1 MNRLLLW
8 TLCLGTVAVAQSPD
22 AVLAGRVLDPSGLGV
37 PQAEVRVK
45 AMTSDL
51 ERTARSGADGG
62 FRVAALPAGAYQ
74 VKVEHQGFAP
84 YELGRV
90 ELHVRQAV
98 DLEIRLTLG
107 GRNETVRVDE
117 QLIPVDAA
125 PAGAG
130 FSVAETQVRSL
141 PLANRNFISLAT
153 LGPGVA
159 ARHLTGFVHDTI
171 NDVQPARGAVG
182 LNPPVN
188 GTRSTANT
196 FLLDGIL
203 NTDGNIN
210 AFVVSPPLESV
221 QEFRVQTSATS
232 AEFGYSGG
240 GVINVVT
247 RSGGPRFHGGAFEF
261 LRNQVLDA
269 RYFFDQPGSPKPAFR
284 QHQFGAQAGGPV
296 PGLRTW
302 SFFASYEGL
311 LSTLGRS
318 NRVPVPDAAMRGGD
332 FSAVSPISDPF
343 TGLRFPNN
351 RIPTERISPVAR
363 IFLDKFQ
370 PLPNGPGGQLFS
382 SDPDRRNSQT
392 GSGRLDRHTARW
404 GSFFGRYT
412 INDEHATLNAG
423 FPLQPVD
430 ETIRAQQITLGHTL
444 TGKGWV
450 NELRVG
456 LNRLFVQELQ
466 LSAFKRD
473 VVGELGMSGINRDPI
488 NFGLPIFNMGNFTL
502 TTDDP
507 TLPQS
512 QRDITYHVIDQ
523 FTAQR
528 GRHTFSAGG
537 EFRRFV
543 MNFLQLQQGRG
554 QFNFSGQFS
563 GYDFADFLLGFP
575 SFTQRVSGLP
585 QAYLRRPAYAFFA
598 QDEFRVRPGLMLT
611 AGLRYNYTSPFN
623 EARNNM
629 LNLDYSRLPAAPT
642 LVRGSQVQPDRNDW
656 APRLGLA
663 WQPLRGRSL
672 LFRAGYGI
680 FYSPE
685 IASEYYDLVRNGVRN
700 ELNTAP
706 AGPPVLTLA
715 NGFPTTASTG
725 FPSYFGLQTDLPT
738 SYVQQWNASWQAGFR
753 GMLFEAAY
761 VGSKGTHLGRFRQY
775 NTPLQVELGRNL
787 PPRPGD
793 LQSLRSFP
801 SLGPIFQ
808 RQHIANSNYHSLQ
821 LRVEKRFS
829 KTLQFQGSYTW
840 AKSLDDADHVI
851 KGLYDSVGAQD
862 ERNLRLERGQSF
874 YDVRNRLTFNLLYDL
889 TFKGRLLGG
898 WQIAGIAL
906 LQGGMPS
913 NAFYFFTDFANTG
926 TPNRPNMVAGQEISL
941 SRDQRNPTRFF
952 NTAAFSDPAPFTFG
966 NGGRNTLPGPGVTSF
981 DLALH
986 RTFALPERGTLEF
999 RAEFF
1004 NAFNHPNLGIPG
1016 NNKDF
1021 GPFFGRIF
1029 VAGEPRRIQFALKLG
1044 F

>member
-1 MNRLLLW
+1 MKRVLVWIFLA
-8 TLCLGTVAVAQSPD
+8 TMAVAQSPD
-22 AVLAGRVLDPSGLGV
+22 AVLAGRVVDPAGLGV
-37 PQAEVRVK
+37 PDAEVRVK
-45 AMTSDL
+45 ALASDL
-51 ERTARSGADGG
+51 ERTGRSGADGA
-62 FRVAALPAGAYQ
+62 FRIAALPAGAYQ

-84 YELGRV
+84 YELAHV
-90 ELHVRQAV
+90 VLHVRQEV

-117 QLIPVDAA
+117 RLIAVDAA
-125 PAGAG
+125 PSGTG
-130 FSVAETQVRSL
+130 FSVSESQVRGL
-141 PLANRNFISLAT
+141 PLAQRNFISLAT

-159 ARHLTGFVHDTI
+159 ARHLSGFLHDAI

-232 AEFGYSGG
+232 AEFGYAGG

-261 LRNQVLDA
+261 LRNEALDA
-269 RYFFDQPGSPKPAFR
+269 HYFFDPHGGPKPLFR

-296 PGLRTW
+296 PRFRSW

-311 LSTLGRS
+311 LSNLGRS
-318 NRVPVPDAAMRGGD
+318 KHVPAPDAPMRGGD
-332 FSAVSPISDPF
+332 FSSVNPIQDPV

-351 RIPTERISPVAR
+351 RIPDARISPVAR
-363 IFLDKFQ
+363 VFLDKFQ

-382 SDPDRRNSQT
+382 SAPDSRNSQT

-404 GSFFGRYT
+404 GSFFARYT
-412 INDEHATLNAG
+412 INDEQATLNAS
-423 FPLQPVD
+423 FPLRPDNEAV
-430 ETIRAQQITLGHTL
+430 RAQQFTLGHTL
-444 TGKGWV
+444 AGKDWV

-456 LNRLFVQELQ
+456 VNRLVVEEFQ
-466 LSAFKRD
+466 LTAFQRD

-507 TLPQS
+507 TLPQA
-512 QRDITYHVIDQ
+512 QHDITYHVIDQ
-523 FTAQR
+523 LTVQR

-537 EFRRFV
+537 EFRRFL
-543 MNFLQLQQGRG
+543 MNFLQLQNGRG
-554 QFNFSGQFS
+554 SFNFSGQFT
-563 GYDFADFLLGFP
+563 GYDFADFLMGFP
-575 SFTQRVSGLP
+575 SATQRVSGLP
-585 QAYLRRPAYAFFA
+585 QAYLRRPAYALFL
-598 QDEFRVRPGLMLT
+598 QDEFRVRTGLMFT
-611 AGLRYNYTSPFN
+611 AGLRYNYTSPFS
-623 EARNNM
+623 EARSN
-629 LNLDYSRLPAAPT
+629 LFNLDYSRLPAAPT
-642 LVRGSQVQPDRNDW
+642 LVRGSLVQPDRNDF

-663 WQPLRGRSL
+663 WQPVPQRSL

-685 IASEYYDLVRNGVRN
+685 IAAEYYDLVRNGVRN
-700 ELNTAP
+700 ESNRAP

-725 FPSYFGLQTDLPT
+725 FPSYFGLQPTLPT
-738 SYVQQWNASWQAGFR
+738 PYVQQWNASWQAGFR

-761 VGSKGTHLGRFRQY
+761 VGNKGTHLGRFRNY

-787 PPRPGD
+787 APRPGD

-801 SLGPIFQ
+801 SLGPILQ
-808 RQHIANSNYHSLQ
+808 RQHIASSSYHSLQ
-821 LRVEKRFS
+821 LRVERRFS

-840 AKSLDDADHVI
+840 AKSLDDADHAI
-851 KGLYDSVGAQD
+851 MGLYDSVGAQD

-874 YDVRNRLTFNLLYDL
+874 FDVRNRLAFNVQYDL
-889 TFKGRLLGG
+889 PFH
-898 WQIAGIAL
+898 WQFTGIAL
-906 LQGGMPS
+906 LQSGMPS

-926 TPNRPNMVAGQEISL
+926 TPNRPNMAPGQEIPL

-952 NTAAFSDPAPFTFG
+952 NTGAFTDPAPYTFG
-966 NGGRNTLPGPGVTSF
+966 NGGRNTLPGPGVASF

-986 RTFALPERGTLEF
+986 RTFSLPERGTVEF

-1021 GPFFGRIF
+1021 GPFFGKIF